1 MDIEQRVDVFYNAID
16 YMNKWIDTRGEINL
30 SSSIIK
36 RWNNYSNVD
45 WAAILDTTRI
55 LSESGELML
64 SNRGEQDLEIL
75 TSFFVRN
82 SKYLDNILYPD
93 TPTTN
98 KLPKRLTYIGNNSVK
113 KVTFRFM
120 MNLRESYCDLF
131 QIHLPNSNA
140 VMGNYTRWKNS
151 LKVNELFE

>member
-1 MDIEQRVDVFYNAID
+1 MEIENRVDVFYNAID
-16 YMNKWIDTRGEINL
+16 YMNKWIDTKGEINL

-36 RWNNYSNVD
+36 RWHNYSNVD

-55 LSESGELML
+55 LVESGDLML

-82 SKYLDNILYPD
+82 SKHIDNLLYPD
-93 TPTTN
+93 IKTSVN
-98 KLPKRLTYIGNNSVK
+98 LPNRLTHIGNTSVK

-120 MNLRESYCDLF
+120 MNLREAYCDLF
-131 QIHLPNSNA
+131 KIHLPNSNA
-140 VMGNYTRWKNS
+140 VIGNYKRWKNS